1 MADDRLLTP
10 EEAAKALHVSPD
22 TVRGWLR
29 KGVIKGAKVGGG
41 RLWRI
46 SESTINEF
54 ITAAKSDNSRKA
66 E

>member
-1 MADDRLLTP
+1 MAERMLTP
-10 EEAAKALHVSPD
+10 DDAAELLQVAPN

-29 KGVIKGAKVGGG
+29 KGVIKGTKVGDG

-54 ITAAKSDNSRKA
+54 VKAAQGAAADT